1 MQSHHAIA
9 TMNGLQGMGIVAG
22 HGVSLPVGCPCVTI
36 TCHNSLFCLYTLI
49 NSQVQYYHTI
59 ATVDGLQTII
69 IYTRLVVG
77 LTCII
82 PIIAITSGLALN
94 YLYALVDGQV

>member
-9 TMNGLQGMGIVAG
+9 TMNSLQGMGIVAG
-22 HGVSLPVGCPCVTI
+22 HGVSLPVGFPCIAV

-69 IYTRLVVG
+69 IYARLVVG

-94 YLYALVDGQV
+94 YLNALVDGQV